1 MDIRLEKALEFSSY
15 MTMLNNQ
22 KRILKEKFLEDTVH
36 YVNGGKFTITKELLN
51 FCNMLLQHNQYNTIL
66 IDDNDTPIEIV
77 NLNEF
82 TEIILTLYVKSS
94 NEYFAEYQKIKN
106 QRSTKGLVDLWVKV
120 YCFLHRTTRR

>member
-106 QRSTKGLVDLWVKV
+106 QRSTKGLVDL
-120 YCFLHRTTRR
+120 